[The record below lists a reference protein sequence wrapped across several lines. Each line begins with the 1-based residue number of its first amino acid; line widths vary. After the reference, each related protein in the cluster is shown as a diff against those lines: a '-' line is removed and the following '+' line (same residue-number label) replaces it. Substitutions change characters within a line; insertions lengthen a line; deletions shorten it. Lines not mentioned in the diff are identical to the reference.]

1 MQFKSL
7 KRQFWFLVVLT
18 ILLCG
23 VLAQKSFASCTSV
36 NQVFNRDVQSFSNWS
51 NYYCDGTGYV
61 CVKSNPKEGC
71 YTCDDTPFCEP
82 YDVHYWSYTKKYY
95 TNCSIS
101 SSQSGCSVSGH
112 ISYIGSITNICTIAC
127 TSESEADSV
136 YCALN
141 PTADGCVKCDTI
153 TETDC
158 KNEYIVTWTSTGIG
172 SSNGY
177 WAAVEIR
184 RTYRRCTD
192 GTEELLSEQQ
202 GSELPNVDCRENP
215 FGSDSSQSSD
225 VRCVGAIG
233 NTCIF
238 ESGIG
243 ETFTCSCDGSCDDA
257 LRPGSD
263 CAHKRD
269 SVFAGRSSASS
280 SGSSASSSESSASS
294 SESSA
299 SSSASSSPSSSGSEG
314 GDEHDY
320 SGVLEQIRQNTAT
333 TAGYS
338 GQNNR
343 ELKTVN
349 GNLNQI
355 ITQQETMNGNMN
367 TVIRYWDEYSNWR
380 DQLTDGLTDTASL
393 DDAPLEWT
401 DTLPDPFPDPE
412 DSLDSPE
419 WDSAGS
425 FLDSMRGNFDSLKV
439 RADSTLAWTDS
450 IAAAARDTTRDTV
463 DVDSLWTDPD
473 KIKKDAAFSGLFFG
487 SQSGCADCYKIS
499 FTVPLPSFVKETHT
513 LSVDL
518 GSIGEQNW
526 NFCAFI
532 KKIVSVFTLVIVLLM
547 NIKTFKSAFAQGDGN

>member
-1 MQFKSL
+1 M
-7 KRQFWFLVVLT
+7 
-18 ILLCG
+18 
-23 VLAQKSFASCTSV
+23 
-36 NQVFNRDVQSFSNWS
+36 D
-51 NYYCDGTGYV
+51 
-61 CVKSNPKEGC
+61 
-71 YTCDDTPFCEP
+71 
-82 YDVHYWSYTKKYY
+82 
-95 TNCSIS
+95 
-101 SSQSGCSVSGH
+101 
-112 ISYIGSITNICTIAC
+112 
-127 TSESEADSV
+127 
-136 YCALN
+136 
-141 PTADGCVKCDTI
+141 PTAPGCVTCDTI

-177 WAAVEIR
+177 WAAVQIR

-215 FGSDSSQSSD
+215 FGSDSSSSSP

-243 ETFTCSCDGSCDDA
+243 ESFTCACDGSCSDA
-257 LRPGSD
+257 LRSGSE
-263 CAHKRD
+263 CAAKVD
-269 SVFAGRSSASS
+269 SVLAERSSASS
-280 SGSSASSSESSASS
+280 ASSSASESSASS
-294 SESSA
+294 ASSSASESSA

-320 SGVLEQIRQNTAT
+320 SGVLEQIKRNTAT

-380 DQLTDGLTDTASL
+380 DQLTDGMTDTASL
-393 DDAPLEWT
+393 DDTPLEWT

-499 FTVPLPSFVKETHT
+499 FTVPLPSFVEETHT